1 MTTAHPLVEQSTMF
15 SLSLLSK
22 LTDTGL
28 YEYGRQNSVCMFPG
42 RKHGLTKLN
51 LVLRSRRQQV
61 LGCDLRTS
69 CKGGD
74 TQQRRIHLRAVPPS
88 GGLLFERLKR
98 LQESRFE
105 RAVLCVNDG
114 ILDPHQ
120 VATPE
125 LLPSSAHLVELQAS
139 GIALELH
146 LCLNTITPEL
156 ATAYVL
162 AGVHT
167 VTFHLESFWLPN
179 GWGKVDFDKLIN
191 CMEVVVKSCGRVG
204 LCVYPTAALDEVMVK
219 LKKYGALQLIS
230 QITVIMD
237 ELVLASKVNR
247 CRYIPI
253 TEHKIT
259 ALKRQLT
266 EFGGIAANI
275 EVVAFGSLNTC
286 NVAYAAAAG
295 ADAIVINDIDRYN
308 LIERTK
314 TFEVTQDR
322 MCEEGFMEIGLH
334 GRSDLDVVDAVYVDA
349 FHRVHAAQDIYGYLE
364 RQFY

>member
-1 MTTAHPLVEQSTMF
+1 MF

-125 LLPSSAHLVELQAS
+125 LLPSSAHLLALQAS
-139 GIALELH
+139 GIEFELQ
-146 LCLNTITPEL
+146 LCLHIIL
-156 ATAYVL
+156 KWL
-162 AGVHT
+162 LSVH
-167 VTFHLESFWLPN
+167 
-179 GWGKVDFDKLIN
+179 
-191 CMEVVVKSCGRVG
+191 
-204 LCVYPTAALDEVMVK
+204 
-219 LKKYGALQLIS
+219 
-230 QITVIMD
+230 
-237 ELVLASKVNR
+237 
-247 CRYIPI
+247 
-253 TEHKIT
+253 
-259 ALKRQLT
+259 
-266 EFGGIAANI
+266 
-275 EVVAFGSLNTC
+275 
-286 NVAYAAAAG
+286 
-295 ADAIVINDIDRYN
+295 
-308 LIERTK
+308 
-314 TFEVTQDR
+314 
-322 MCEEGFMEIGLH
+322 
-334 GRSDLDVVDAVYVDA
+334 
-349 FHRVHAAQDIYGYLE
+349 
-364 RQFY
+364 